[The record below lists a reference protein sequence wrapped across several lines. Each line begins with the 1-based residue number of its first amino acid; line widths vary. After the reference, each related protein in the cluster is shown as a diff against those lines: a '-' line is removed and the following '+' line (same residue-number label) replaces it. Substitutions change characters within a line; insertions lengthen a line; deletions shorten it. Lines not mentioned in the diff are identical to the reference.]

1 MDIILVAVKRIG
13 LTGNLGSG
21 KSTVAGILKELGA
34 YVYDA
39 DRIIHSFYVKGH
51 PVYEEVVDAFGREIL
66 DEEGNIDRKR
76 LAGLV
81 FSDRERLRML
91 ERITHSRLYEFLEEE
106 FKKLPE
112 DSVAVVE
119 ATLLVEKGTYRN
131 YDGLIVVYAPLEVCR
146 ERAIKKGMDPEDVD
160 RRLASQMRPEEKA
173 QYGDWVVDNSGSI
186 EETRAQVE
194 KIYRDIEKDP

>member
-1 MDIILVAVKRIG
+1 MKRIG

-21 KSTVAGILKELGA
+21 KSTVAGMLKELGA

-39 DRIIHSFYVKGH
+39 DRIIHSFYLKGH
-51 PVYEEVVDAFGREIL
+51 PVYEEVVNTFGSEIL
-66 DEEGNIDRKR
+66 DGEGNIDRKK
-76 LAGLV
+76 LAEVV
-81 FSDRERLRML
+81 FSDREKLRTL
-91 ERITHSRLYEFLEEE
+91 ERITHTRLYEFLDKE
-106 FKKLPE
+106 FKKLPD

-146 ERAIKKGMDPEDVD
+146 ERAIKKGMEPEDVD
-160 RRLASQMRPEEKA
+160 RRLASQMDPEEKA
-173 QYGDWVVDNSGSI
+173 KYGDWVIDNSGSI

-194 KIYRDIEKDP
+194 KIYREIKKDP